1 MDSVTDKINCDELL
15 MLFSKSVDLTMR
27 RININESMFCY
38 ILCVDGLCSADLVNN
53 TILKPIAENEY
64 IKGEKSDKAVF
75 DYLTN
80 GGIYSVYLTTT
91 TSEKAVLQSV
101 LSGQTALVFSSLSKA
116 IIFDVR
122 FFARRSLSDPE
133 SESVMTGSKD
143 CFIEALRTNTASVRR
158 RIRSPHLV
166 VEQGVVGRQSRTDYA
181 ILYMENICDKKVVEK
196 IRERIEAIDIDNLG
210 TPEFLEKYICD
221 EQKSIFPQVILTE
234 RPDRTCSNLT
244 DGRVVVMLDSLPYA
258 YILPAQLVSIMQ
270 SPDDYSQ
277 NTITASVTRILRW
290 LSLIVSLILPAFYIT
305 ATTFHSFLLPK
316 EQAVAIANARE
327 GVPFSTFAEV
337 ILLLIAF
344 EILMESGLR
353 ISDKIGQAMSTVGA
367 LVVGQAVVEANLV
380 SSTALVIVAITAVL
394 GFMIPNTALRNA
406 LRLVRFSI
414 AVLSSLMGL
423 IAITFGVF
431 ILLLYLCSVE
441 SFGIAY
447 LSPIVDSDK
456 KSQHDTFIR
465 GSIFNFK
472 NRDEKLSK
480 NLTKQ
485 KVKNE

>member
-1 MDSVTDKINCDELL
+1 MDSVTDKINSHELL
-15 MLFSKSVDLTMR
+15 ELFSKSVDLTMR
-27 RININESMFCY
+27 RININEGMFCY

-53 TILKPIAENEY
+53 TILKPIAENSY
-64 IKGEKSDKAVF
+64 IKSEYCDKRVF
-75 DYLTN
+75 EYLAN
-80 GGIYSVYLTTT
+80 GGIYSVYLSTT
-91 TSEKAVLQSV
+91 TSQKNVLQSV
-101 LSGQTALVFSSLSKA
+101 LSGQAALLFPSLCKA

-122 FFARRSLSDPE
+122 FFARRSLADPE
-133 SESVMTGSKD
+133 SESVMIGSKD

-166 VEQGVVGRQSRTDYA
+166 IEQGVIGRQSRTDYA
-181 ILYMENICDKKVVEK
+181 ILYMENICDKKIVEI
-196 IRERIEAIDIDNLG
+196 IRERISSIDIDNLSA
-210 TPEFLEKYICD
+210 PEFLEKYICD
-221 EQKSIFPQVILTE
+221 NKHSIFPQVILTE
-234 RPDRTCSNLT
+234 RPDRACSNLT
-244 DGRVVVMLDSLPYA
+244 DGRIIIMLDSLPYA
-258 YILPAQLVSIMQ
+258 YILPCQLVSVMQ
-270 SPDDYSQ
+270 SPDDYAQ
-277 NTITASVTRILRW
+277 NAYTASVTRILRW
-290 LSLIVSLILPAFYIT
+290 LSLLISLILPAFYIT

-316 EQAVAIANARE
+316 EQAQAIAKARE

-337 ILLLIAF
+337 ILLLLAF

-367 LVVGQAVVEANLV
+367 LVVGQAVVEADLV
-380 SSTALVIVAITAVL
+380 SSSALVIVAITAVL

-406 LRLVRFSI
+406 LRLVRFLI

-423 IAITFGVF
+423 LAIISGVAV
-431 ILLLYLCSVE
+431 LLIYLCSVD

-447 LSPIVDSDK
+447 LSPIVDSEE

-465 GSIFNFK
+465 ASIFSFK
-472 NRDEKLSK
+472 KRDKKLSE

>member
-1 MDSVTDKINCDELL
+1 MDSITDKINCDELNS
-15 MLFSKSVDLTMR
+15 LFSKSVDLTMR
-27 RININESMFCY
+27 RININDRMFCY

-53 TILKPIAENEY
+53 TILKPIAENAF
-64 IKGEKSDKAVF
+64 IKGDICDEAVF
-75 DYLTN
+75 DHLAN

-91 TSEKAVLQSV
+91 TSEKNLLQSV
-101 LSGQTALVFSSLSKA
+101 LSGQAALLFPSLSKA

-166 VEQGVVGRQSRTDYA
+166 IEQGVVGRQSRADYA
-181 ILYMENICDKKVVEK
+181 ILYMDNLCDKKTVEK
-196 IRERIEAIDIDNLG
+196 IRERINAIDIDNLAA
-210 TPEFLEKYICD
+210 PEFLEKYICD
-221 EQKSIFPQVILTE
+221 EKNSIFPQVILTE

-244 DGRVVVMLDSLPYA
+244 DGRIAVMLDSLPYA

-270 SPDDYSQ
+270 SPDDYAQ
-277 NTITASVTRILRW
+277 NAVTASVTRALRW

-305 ATTFHSFLLPK
+305 ATTFHSFLLPT
-316 EQAVAIANARE
+316 EQALAIAKARQ

-380 SSTALVIVAITAVL
+380 SSPALVIVAITAVL

-414 AVLSSLMGL
+414 ALLSSLMGL
-423 IAITFGVF
+423 LAIAAGVF
-431 ILLLYLCSVE
+431 ILLIYLCSID
-441 SFGIAY
+441 SFGVAY

-465 GSIFNFK
+465 GSIFSFK
-472 NRDEKLSK
+472 KREKTLSK